1 MPLPKHTRDST
12 KGDELG
18 LTDRQCSIVLLKALE
33 LTTAVRARGCCAMLL
48 RPGREVAADQRRAA
62 GWMRAQVRAVGV
74 ELPPWWRLRLA
85 LRRIYGPPTPPDTTA
100 PLGDPEPDPRDRDG
114 YPVPAI
120 LRTVVAA
127 IRHRRPTPADAA
139 RLQALA
145 DARQRARERH
155 PPRGGADS
163 RGRGTREKQRIP
175 PLPSSSQLNATAEN
189 QLSDSHQPRLGKSRP
204 VLAVPAEGQALVD
217 RVVAEALARRGI
229 GTGERK

>member
-1 MPLPKHTRDST
+1 MAVGKLVVALDACPHPARVLAVLALCLAGLPES
-12 KGDELG
+12 
-18 LTDRQCSIVLLKALE
+18 KASDP
-33 LTTAVRARGCCAMLL
+33 ARRASVRFR
-48 RPGREVAADQRRAA
+48 VAAAATLGAVWPEWPSIRAI
-62 GWMRAQVRAVGV
+62 
-74 ELPPWWRLRLA
+74 
-85 LRRIYGPPTPPDTTA
+85 LRRIYGPATPPDPTA
-100 PLGDPEPDPRDRDG
+100 PLGDPEPDPVDRDG

-120 LRTVVAA
+120 LRTVVAS
-127 IRHRRPTPADAA
+127 IRHRQPTPADAA
-139 RLQALA
+139 RMQALA

-175 PLPSSSQLNATAEN
+175 PLPSSSQLNALAEN
-189 QLSDSHQPRLGKSRP
+189 PSASSPHRLGKSRP